1 MTLNKHRNNRNR
13 ISKDVEN
20 KILEIGYLTPMEFYK
35 LWKENSNEAYAIT
48 KKYQTYLLK
57 QKIRL
62 ANARK
67 IKRKEQIENLMKF
80 IDAKLKDN
88 KTQIQRSKL
97 QLINC
102 QLCSLA

>member
-1 MTLNKHRNNRNR
+1 
-13 ISKDVEN
+13 
-20 KILEIGYLTPMEFYK
+20 MEFYK
-35 LWKENSNEAYAIT
+35 LWKENPDEAYAIT
-48 KKYQTYLLK
+48 KKYQVYLLK

-62 ANARK
+62 ANVRK
-67 IKRKEQIENLMKF
+67 IKRKEQIEALMKF

-102 QLCSLA
+102 QLCSVA